1 MIQFLSRRILSG
13 VLTLFAISGVMF
25 LLFYVAPND
34 PAATIAGPQATNEQ
48 VDLVRARLGLDM
60 PILDRYWLFITGL
73 FQGDLGY
80 SFFNKEPVLDSLV
93 KRLPV
98 TASLALGGLVVAL
111 ILGVTIGI
119 GAARRPGTWRDKL
132 GTAFVLTGLSVPTFV
147 AGLILLYLF
156 FYVLTVM
163 GFSFF
168 PAAGYVSFTDN
179 PLEWARHLIL
189 PWITVGFVAAA
200 TYARLVRSQLVSV
213 MGEDYIRTA
222 RSKGIRENR
231 VVYRHGMRN
240 VLTPVVTQISL
251 DFAALM
257 GGLVVTE
264 RIFGINGIGR
274 LAIDSVNRGDQPVI
288 IGSMLLA
295 SLFVV
300 IASILV
306 DIAYAMLDS
315 RVRVQ

>member
-1 MIQFLSRRILSG
+1 MIRFLSRRILSA
-13 VLTLFAISGVMF
+13 VLTLFAISAVMF
-25 LLFYVAPND
+25 FLFYVAPND
-34 PAATIAGPQATNEQ
+34 PAATIAGPQATNAQVEQ
-48 VDLVRARLGLDM
+48 VRERLGLDL
-60 PILDRYWLFITGL
+60 PILERYWLFITGL

-80 SFFNKEPVLDSLV
+80 SFFNKEPVLDSLLS
-93 KRLPV
+93 RLPA
-98 TASLALGGLVVAL
+98 TASVALGGLGVAL
-111 ILGVTIGI
+111 LLGVTIGI
-119 GAARRPGTWRDKL
+119 GAARKPGTWRDKS

-156 FYVLTVM
+156 FYQLTVM
-163 GFSFF
+163 GITFF
-168 PAAGYVSFTDN
+168 PAAGYVDFTDN

-200 TYARLVRSQLVSV
+200 TYARLIRSTLVSV

-251 DFAALM
+251 DFAVLM

-288 IGSMLLA
+288 IGTMLLA

>member
-1 MIQFLSRRILSG
+1 MIRFLSRRILSG
-13 VLTLFAISGVMF
+13 ILTLIAISGVMF

-34 PAATIAGPQATNEQ
+34 PAATIAGPQATNDQ
-48 VDLVRARLGLDM
+48 IDQVRARLGLDM
-60 PILDRYWLFITGL
+60 PVIERYWLFITGL

-93 KRLPV
+93 RRLPA
-98 TASLALGGLVVAL
+98 TASLAVGGLVVAL
-111 ILGVTIGI
+111 GLGVTIGV
-119 GAARRPGTWRDKL
+119 GAARKPGSWRDKL

-147 AGLILLYLF
+147 AGLILLYVF
-156 FYVLTVM
+156 FYLLTVM
-163 GFSFF
+163 GLTFF
-168 PAAGYVSFTDN
+168 PAAGYVPFTEN
-179 PLEWARHLIL
+179 PLEWARHLLL

-222 RSKGIRENR
+222 RSKGIREDR

-251 DFAALM
+251 DFAILM

-288 IGSMLLA
+288 IGAMLLA

-306 DIAYAMLDS
+306 DLAYALLDS
-315 RVRVQ
+315 RVRVK